1 MIKIGDKVSF
11 LNEKGF
17 GIVTQIKSK
26 DFAIVETDDGF
37 EVPHPIN
44 QLVLIKHNAIK
55 IENSEVTINYE
66 IKTGKISLIILPEF
80 EVLNDS
86 NNFNLW
92 LINETEY
99 YFTGVISRDHKGLRN
114 YLNDLR
120 VESGAKKLIGS
131 LSRKEMKF
139 IQFLFVDGVL
149 FSKAIFSPKNRID
162 EAISLKR
169 YDFDDEL
176 TFSMSKLFS
185 KLSLELIVYDDAANN
200 SDYFEAKHEK
210 SSWEKD
216 EIINFQNKIT
226 SKLDL
231 KASIEKQ
238 VKEIDLHIDELLENY
253 HGMGKVEILDY
264 QISVFR
270 RELDKAI
277 DNRLRKIIFI
287 HGIGNGRLK
296 LEVIKILK
304 TYKKIEFQ
312 DASYQKYGFGAT
324 EVLIK

>member
-11 LNEKGF
+11 LNEKGY
-17 GIVTQIKSK
+17 GIVTQIKGK

-44 QLVLIKHNAIK
+44 QLVLVKHNAIK
-55 IENSEVTINYE
+55 IENNEVTINFE
-66 IKTGKISLIILPEF
+66 IKTGKISLTILPEL
-80 EVLNDS
+80 EVLQDS
-86 NNFNLW
+86 NHFNLW
-92 LINETEY
+92 LVNDTESY
-99 YFTGVISRDHKGLRN
+99 LTGVISRDHKGLRN
-114 YLNDLR
+114 YLNDFR
-120 VESGAKKLIGS
+120 VESGDKKLIGS
-131 LSRKEMKF
+131 LSKKEMKF
-139 IQFLFVDGVL
+139 IQFLFVDAIL

-169 YDFDDEL
+169 YNFDDES

-185 KLSLELIVYDDAANN
+185 KLSLELIVYDEEASN
-200 SDYFEAKHEK
+200 SDYFEKKHEK

-216 EIINFQNKIT
+216 EVINFQNKIT
-226 SKLDL
+226 NKLDL
-231 KASIEKQ
+231 KASLEKQ
-238 VKEIDLHIDELLENY
+238 EKEVDLHIEELLENY
-253 HGMGKVEILDY
+253 HSMGKVEILDF
-264 QISVFR
+264 QISIFR
-270 RELDKAI
+270 RELDKAV
-277 DNRLRKIIFI
+277 DTKRKKIIFI

-296 LEVIKILK
+296 FEIIKILK